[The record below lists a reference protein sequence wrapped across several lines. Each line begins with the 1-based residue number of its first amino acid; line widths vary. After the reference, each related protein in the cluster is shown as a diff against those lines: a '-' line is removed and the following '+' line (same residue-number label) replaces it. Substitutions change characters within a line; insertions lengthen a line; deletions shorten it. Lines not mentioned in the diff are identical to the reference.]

1 MCTVERNSKIQKE
14 NRIMALKLG
23 RNISMKENKSLIL
36 KILDWVERSVNKLPD
51 PFFIFIFFSLVI
63 IIVSFIASANG
74 VYVVNPGSGDKVFAE
89 NLINVDYFVK
99 MHTDLIGNFIGFPPL
114 GVVFVSL
121 IGISVA
127 DHTGFISTALKW
139 FTSAIP
145 ERFLTAALIFASVNG
160 SVIADAGFVL
170 MPAIGAALF
179 AGAGRHPI
187 AGLIAGMAGVCG
199 GFSANIL
206 LTALDPLL
214 SSFTDVGA
222 KLINPEYNVYASAN
236 YFFMIA
242 SVFLVTAAGVF
253 VNNKFVEPRLGKWDR
268 SNSDISDSEINDTIS
283 RKEKKAVIVSMMV
296 FVIIFSLIILSIIP
310 ENGLMRGNTGSY
322 TPFYK
327 SLITFIVIIFLIP
340 SVIFGYMTGTVK
352 RLNDISNMM
361 SKTFNT
367 MGPYILLAFAAGQFI
382 AYFNWSNLGI
392 ITAVNGA
399 EMLKGI
405 GLQGIWLMLGF
416 LTISAIMNIF
426 IYSASAKWALFA
438 PVFVPMFM
446 ILDISPEMTQLLY
459 RMGDSITNMITP
471 LLPYFPIVLAFAKK
485 YDKNITFGKL
495 VSSLLPY
502 SVVLYFAWV
511 IFLVIWYLTGLPI
524 GPGAEIMM

>member
-1 MCTVERNSKIQKE
+1 
-14 NRIMALKLG
+14 MAIKLG
-23 RNISMKENKSLIL
+23 RIIKKKENKSFIL
-36 KILDWVERSVNKLPD
+36 KFLDWVERIVNKLPD
-51 PFFIFIFFSLVI
+51 PFFIFIFFSIII
-63 IIVSFIASANG
+63 IIVSYFASATG
-74 VYVVNPGSGDKVFAE
+74 IYVTNPGTGEKVYAE
-89 NLINVDYFVK
+89 NLISIDFFVR
-99 MHTDLIGNFIGFPPL
+99 MHTDLIGNFVGFPPL

-139 FTSAIP
+139 FTSVIP
-145 ERFLTAALIFASVNG
+145 DKFLTAALIFASVNG

-187 AGLIAGMAGVCG
+187 AGLVAGMAGLCG
-199 GFSANIL
+199 GFSANLL

-242 SVFLVTAAGVF
+242 SVFVVTAAGVF
-253 VNNKFVEPRLGKWDR
+253 VNNKFVEPRLGKWNRD
-268 SNSDISDSEINDTIS
+268 NSDLSDNEIQENISA
-283 RKEKKAVIVSMMV
+283 KEKKALVISMIV
-296 FVIIFSLIILSIIP
+296 FVLIFALIIISIIP
-310 ENGLMRGNTGSY
+310 ENGIMRGDSGSY

-327 SLITFIVIIFLIP
+327 SLIAFIVVIFLVP
-340 SVIFGYMTGTVK
+340 SIIYGYITGSIK
-352 RLNDISNMM
+352 RLNDISAMM

-416 LTISAIMNIF
+416 LTISSIMNIF

-446 ILDISPEMTQLLY
+446 LLDISPEMTQLLY

-502 SVVLYFAWV
+502 SVVLYIFWV
-511 IFLVIWYLTGLPI
+511 IFLIIWYFAGLPI
-524 GPGAEIMM
+524 GPGAEIMLK

>member
-1 MCTVERNSKIQKE
+1 MATKHGKIIK
-14 NRIMALKLG
+14 K
-23 RNISMKENKSLIL
+23 KSNNGLIL
-36 KILDWVERSVNKLPD
+36 RLLDWVEHLVNKLPD
-51 PFFIFIFFSLVI
+51 PFFIFIFFSVI
-63 IIVSFIASANG
+63 IIFVSYFASAAG
-74 VYVVNPGSGDKVFAE
+74 VFVVNPGTGEKVFAE
-89 NLINVDYFVK
+89 NLLSLNYFVK
-99 MHTDLIGNFIGFPPL
+99 MHTDLIQNFVGFPPL
-114 GVVFVSL
+114 GVVFVAL

-127 DHTGFISTALKW
+127 DHTGFIGNTLKW
-139 FTSAIP
+139 FTSSMP
-145 ERFLTAALIFASVNG
+145 DRFLTAALIFASVNG
-160 SVIADAGFVL
+160 SIIADAGFVL

-187 AGLIAGMAGVCG
+187 AGLVAGMAGLCG

-214 SSFTDVGA
+214 SAFTDAGA
-222 KLINPEYNVYASAN
+222 KLLNPEYDVYASAN
-236 YFFMIA
+236 YFFMLA
-242 SVFLVTAAGVF
+242 STFVVTAAGVI
-253 VNNKFVEPRLGKWDR
+253 VNNKFVEPRIGKWNRD
-268 SNSDISDSEINDTIS
+268 NSDLSEKEIQEKITS
-283 RKEKKAVIVSMMV
+283 KEKKAIIVSLAV
-296 FVIIFSLIILSIIP
+296 FILIFTVILLSIIP
-310 ENGLMRGNTGSY
+310 ENGFMRGNSGSY

-327 SLITFIVIIFLIP
+327 SLIAFIVMIFLVP
-340 SVIFGYMTGTVK
+340 SIVYGYMTGSIK
-352 RLNDISNMM
+352 KLNDISNMM

-405 GLQGIWLMLGF
+405 GLQGIWLMIGF
-416 LTISAIMNIF
+416 LTISAFMNIF

-446 ILDISPEMTQLLY
+446 LLDISPEMTQLLY

-485 YDKNITFGKL
+485 YDKDITFGKL

-502 SVVLYFAWV
+502 SVVLYLFWLV
-511 IFLVIWYLTGLPI
+511 FLVIWYLAGLPI
-524 GPGAEIMM
+524 GPGAEMMMK

>member
-1 MCTVERNSKIQKE
+1 
-14 NRIMALKLG
+14 MALKLG
-23 RNISMKENKSLIL
+23 RIIKKKENKGLIL
-36 KILDWVERSVNKLPD
+36 KFLDWVERIVNRLPD
-51 PFFIFIFFSLVI
+51 PFFIFIFFSVLI
-63 IIVSFIASANG
+63 IFVSFFASASG
-74 VYVVNPGSGDKVFAE
+74 VFVVNPGTGEKVFAE
-89 NLINVDYFVK
+89 NLLSIDYFVK
-99 MHTDLIGNFIGFPPL
+99 MHTDLIGNFVGFPPL
-114 GVVFVSL
+114 GVVFVAL

-139 FTSAIP
+139 FTSSMP
-145 ERFLTAALIFASVNG
+145 DRFLTAALLFASVNG

-179 AGAGRHPI
+179 AGAGRNPI
-187 AGLIAGMAGVCG
+187 AGLVAGMAGLCG

-214 SSFTDVGA
+214 SAFTDSGA
-222 KLINPEYNVYASAN
+222 KLLNPEYDVFASAN

-242 SVFLVTAAGVF
+242 STFVVTAAGVL
-253 VNNKFVEPRLGKWDR
+253 VNNKFVEPRLGKWNR
-268 SNSDISDSEINDTIS
+268 ENSDLSENEIQDNITP
-283 RKEKKAVIVSMMV
+283 KEKRAVVISLAV
-296 FVIIFSLIILSIIP
+296 FVIIFTLIILSIIP
-310 ENGLMRGNTGSY
+310 QDGFMRGDSGSY

-327 SLITFIVIIFLIP
+327 SLIAFIVIIFLLP
-340 SVIFGYMTGTVK
+340 SIIYGYMTGSIK
-352 RLNDISNMM
+352 KLNDISNMM

-405 GLQGIWLMLGF
+405 GLQGIWLMVGF
-416 LTISAIMNIF
+416 LTISSIMNIF

-446 ILDISPEMTQLLY
+446 LMDISPEMTQLLY

-485 YDKNITFGKL
+485 YDKDITFGKL

-502 SVVLYFAWV
+502 SIALYIFWV
-511 IFLVIWYLTGLPI
+511 IFLIIWYFLGLPI
-524 GPGAEIMM
+524 GPDAEMMMR